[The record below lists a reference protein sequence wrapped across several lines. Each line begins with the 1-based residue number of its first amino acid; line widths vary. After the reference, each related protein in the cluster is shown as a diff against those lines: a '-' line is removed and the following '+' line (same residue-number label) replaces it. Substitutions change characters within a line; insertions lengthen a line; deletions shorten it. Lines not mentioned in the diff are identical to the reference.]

1 MDFKKTYNNIFEEI
15 DILAM
20 PTTPITAHP
29 NNSNTNIVNYIKDG
43 WSMMQ
48 NTVPFNLTGHPAIS
62 IPCGKINGL
71 PVGLML
77 VSKHFNEA
85 QLLQVAKGYETILN
99 WKTNNK

>member
-1 MDFKKTYNNIFEEI
+1 MDTSFDVIGNTEG
-15 DILAM
+15 
-20 PTTPITAHP
+20 TTIYYEHETG
-29 NNSNTNIVNYIKDG
+29 VNYIKDG